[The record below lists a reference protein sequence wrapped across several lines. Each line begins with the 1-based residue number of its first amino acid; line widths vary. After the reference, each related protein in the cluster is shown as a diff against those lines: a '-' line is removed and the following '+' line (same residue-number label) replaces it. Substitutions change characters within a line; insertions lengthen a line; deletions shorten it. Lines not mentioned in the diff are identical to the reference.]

1 MIETI
6 VTELGPWSWWIG
18 GIILLGLEIFVPG
31 TFFLWFGVAALLVGT
46 LGFFVPMG
54 FGLQISVWVAVSL
67 VLLIIGR
74 RFFKR
79 AEGADAAHLND
90 RLAHF
95 VGRSFTLAEP
105 IVEGEGR
112 LKIGDTLWRVTGPD
126 LAAGIKVVVTGADG
140 TALIVARAEG

>member
-1 MIETI
+1 MIETLM
-6 VTELGPWSWWIG
+6 TELGPWSWWIG

-54 FGLQISVWVAVSL
+54 FGLQISIWVAASM
-67 VLLIIGR
+67 VLLLIGR

-79 AEGADAAHLND
+79 EVPSGDPLLND
-90 RLAHF
+90 RLAQF
-95 VGRSFTLAEP
+95 TGRAFTLGEP

-112 LKIGDTLWRVTGPD
+112 LKIGDTIWRVTGPD
-126 LAAGIKVVVTGADG
+126 LPAGSKVTVTGAAG
-140 TALIVARAEG
+140 TALSVTRAE